1 MPELNIADGDSS
13 QSSTESM
20 DLRSLCEDM
29 GEILE
34 RIAMVE
40 TLASELK
47 AAALLGGESCSDHRK
62 TRKFGYT
69 GDGMPLVAIDSRS
82 RLHDDQPP
90 GKCNLHSGVLAGER
104 KRG

>member
-13 QSSTESM
+13 QSSTDDM

-29 GEILE
+29 GEILG

-47 AAALLGGESCSDHRK
+47 AAALWRGESSSDHRK
-62 TRKFGYT
+62 ARKLIYT
-69 GDGMPLVAIDSRS
+69 GDRIPLVAIASRAQ
-82 RLHDDQPP
+82 LHDDQPTE
-90 GKCNLHSGVLAGER
+90 KCNLHSGVLAGER